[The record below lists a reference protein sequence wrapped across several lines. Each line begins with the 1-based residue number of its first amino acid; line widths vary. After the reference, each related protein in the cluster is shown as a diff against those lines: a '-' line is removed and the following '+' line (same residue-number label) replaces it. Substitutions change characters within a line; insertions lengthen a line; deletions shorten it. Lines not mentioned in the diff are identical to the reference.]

1 MTWLAINEDGTELI
15 YKSRP
20 TRMKNSGIWIGKFIS
35 SNGFD
40 EMFEE
45 PIELPVGTIKK
56 LIGKELTWK
65 DEPVE
70 LK

>member
-45 PIELPVGTIKK
+45 PIELPVGTIKN
-56 LIGKELTWK
+56 
-65 DEPVE
+65 
-70 LK
+70 